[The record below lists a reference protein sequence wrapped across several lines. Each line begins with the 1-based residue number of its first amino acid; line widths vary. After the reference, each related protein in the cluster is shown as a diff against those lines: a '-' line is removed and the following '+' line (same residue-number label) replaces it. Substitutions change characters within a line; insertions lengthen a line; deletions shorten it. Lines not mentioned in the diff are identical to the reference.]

1 MIYLYYRSNLKIY
14 VTMKTKKLRLA
25 ELSKKNLSKKQM
37 KVLKG
42 GDWCYDKCGTQTPPV
57 DVAIVEWLEYFYA
70 EWT

>member
-1 MIYLYYRSNLKIY
+1 
-14 VTMKTKKLRLA
+14 MKTKKLRLA

-42 GDWCYDKCGTQTPPV
+42 GDWCYEKCGTQTPPV